1 MTTAPQSAMVWSRK
15 HPYERWI
22 ESLGVPIY
30 KSYFVDDVRTLE
42 LGIWK
47 ERGCKAAFLQLS
59 GQEGIAGAYVTEIQ
73 PGETLPPFK
82 LAIDD
87 QVYVAQGR
95 GITAIW
101 AGDPSTGSGQAAKRL
116 SFEWGKRSMFL
127 LPANTTYQLSNTS
140 GSEPVRLLHANGL
153 PTAMAAI
160 ADPGFYVNNPY
171 VNLSILYGDE
181 ADFYSEAKVFE
192 RQGVVGGQ
200 RKVWTGNFFPDLLAW
215 DKLDA
220 YRERGAG
227 GSVVF
232 LVFPRSLHASHSHP
246 SHMSVFPAGTYK
258 KAHRHG
264 PGVVIIIPGGEGFSF
279 MWKEGE
285 EKVLVPW
292 HEGSV
297 FVPPNRWFHQHF
309 NVGERP
315 ARYLAI
321 HPPTGMPVGA
331 DHFDGMVAVGEEIL
345 DPERDQIEYP
355 KEDRVIRE
363 TFERELAKR
372 GLKSLMPDGAY
383 RDRNYQW
390 ETAATVY

>member
-1 MTTAPQSAMVWSRK
+1 MTTAIPQSTIAWSRR

-30 KSYFVDDVRTLE
+30 RSYFVDDVRTLA
-42 LGIWK
+42 LGYWK
-47 ERGCKAAFLQLS
+47 ERGCNAAFLQLS
-59 GQEGIAGAYVTEIQ
+59 GQEGIAGAYVTEIP

-95 GITAIW
+95 GITTIW
-101 AGDPSTGSGQAAKRL
+101 AGDGPKK

-140 GSEPVRLLHANGL
+140 GSEAVRLLHANGL
-153 PTAMAAI
+153 PTAMAAV
-160 ADPGFYVNNPY
+160 ADPAFYLNNPY
-171 VNLSILYGDE
+171 VNMDLLYGE
-181 ADFYSEAKVFE
+181 EGDFYSEAKVIDGSRLGG
-192 RQGVVGGQ
+192 RQ
-200 RKVWTGNFFPDLLAW
+200 RRVWTGNFFPDLLAW
-215 DKLDA
+215 DKLEA

-232 LVFPRSLHASHSHP
+232 IVFPRSLHASHSHP
-246 SHMSVFPAGTYK
+246 SHMSVFPSRTYK

-264 PGVVIIIPGGEGFSF
+264 PGVVIIIPGGEGFSIL
-279 MWKEGE
+279 WKEGE
-285 EKVLVPW
+285 EKVVVPW

-309 NVGERP
+309 NVGAAP

-321 HPPTGMPVGA
+321 HPPTGMPVGG
-331 DHFDGMVAVGEEIL
+331 DHFDGMAVSGEQIL
-345 DPERDQIEYP
+345 DRAGDQIEYP
-355 KEDRVIRE
+355 DEDPIVRE

-372 GLKSLMPDGAY
+372 GLTSLMPDEAY
-383 RDRNYQW
+383 RDRNYEW
-390 ETAATVY
+390 KTAATAFTT